1 MFILVFLDVLDVLVK
16 FQIIDVIKDIVI
28 LIWILLEKDGGSFV
42 FNYVIEYKLV
52 RVFKWILVSYN
63 IIVVNTIFIV
73 KDLTE
78 GMEYEFRVLVE
89 NKVEFSKLFVF
100 FFVIVREFVSKQY
113 QLLIILNFDCCS
125 IRVVLFDGFFLI
137 VDCLFVGGEVF
148 FVLEG
153 FFDISVFL
161 GEDVIMEC

>member
-1 MFILVFLDVLDVLVK
+1 M
-16 FQIIDVIKDIVI
+16 
-28 LIWILLEKDGGSFV
+28 IWILLEKDGGSFV

-89 NKVEFSKLFVF
+89 NKVGFSKLFVF
-100 FFVIVREFVSKQY
+100 FLLLLESLLVS
-113 QLLIILNFDCCS
+113 S
-125 IRVVLFDGFFLI
+125 I
-137 VDCLFVGGEVF
+137 
-148 FVLEG
+148 
-153 FFDISVFL
+153 SYW
-161 GEDVIMEC
+161 

>member
-1 MFILVFLDVLDVLVK
+1 M
-16 FQIIDVIKDIVI
+16 
-28 LIWILLEKDGGSFV
+28 IWILLEKDGGSFV

-89 NKVEFSKLFVF
+89 NKVGFSKLFVF
-100 FFVIVREFVSKQY
+100 FFCY
-113 QLLIILNFDCCS
+113 C
-125 IRVVLFDGFFLI
+125 
-137 VDCLFVGGEVF
+137 
-148 FVLEG
+148 
-153 FFDISVFL
+153 
-161 GEDVIMEC
+161 